1 MKGRKK
7 MSKKVHCI
15 LCDRKYTNLSTM
27 MKYIRLPRNKITVPV
42 CVHCIERYKLCSRE
56 MICLTDVIGP
66 VVTEAINEGIKIQD
80 IYGSVI
86 DDILKT
92 LRKEGP

>member
-1 MKGRKK
+1 

-15 LCDRKYTNLSTM
+15 LCDRKYPQVSGM
-27 MKYIRLPRNKITVPV
+27 MGYIRLPRNKITVPV
-42 CVHCIERYKLCSRE
+42 CVHCIDHYELWSRE
-56 MICLTDVIGP
+56 TICLADVIGP

-80 IYGSVI
+80 KYGSVI

-92 LRKEGP
+92 LRKEGS